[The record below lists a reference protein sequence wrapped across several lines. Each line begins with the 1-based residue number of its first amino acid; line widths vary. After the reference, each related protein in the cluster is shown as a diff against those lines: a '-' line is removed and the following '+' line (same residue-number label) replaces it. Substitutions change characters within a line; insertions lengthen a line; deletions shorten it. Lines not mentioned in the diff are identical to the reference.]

1 MKDQT
6 RRILVV
12 DDQQEILDV
21 TTTVLEGA
29 GHRVT
34 AVRSGGEALKQLGEQ
49 TFDMVLLDIN
59 MPGMDG
65 WEVLRL
71 IRVDEELAK
80 LPIAMFSIK
89 GEIHDKIQGM
99 QNGADDYIT
108 KPFVVDE
115 LLARVRRVLDRRK
128 DRPRSRSVS
137 KPVS

>member
-1 MKDQT
+1 MKDQAI
-6 RRILVV
+6 RILVV

-29 GHRVT
+29 GHNVT
-34 AVRSGGEALKQLGEQ
+34 AVRSGGEALKQLAEQ
-49 TFDMVLLDIN
+49 AFDMVLLDIN

-71 IRVDEELAK
+71 IRVDEELAN

-99 QNGADDYIT
+99 QDGADDYIT

-115 LLARVRRVLDRRK
+115 LLARVRKILDRPKGRR
-128 DRPRSRSVS
+128 RPRSAPG
-137 KPVS
+137 PVS

>member
-21 TTTVLEGA
+21 TTTVLEGV